1 MPCGRQSCRGP
12 AQPAPALNPYPGTAA
27 DDSRPPGLHCQPA
40 CGTRQCPATECPHS
54 PPPQKILCPLFHRNR
69 GFFMRIFKLFCYFC
83 PRYHPIFTLKI
94 KTMTLNEYQQHALET
109 AIYPE
114 NRRII
119 YPTLGL
125 TGEAGEV
132 ADKVKRSSATPTRSS
147 RTKSGW
153 RSSRR
158 SATYCGTAP
167 RSRAIWATNWTTWR
181 R

>member
-1 MPCGRQSCRGP
+1 
-12 AQPAPALNPYPGTAA
+12 
-27 DDSRPPGLHCQPA
+27 
-40 CGTRQCPATECPHS
+40 
-54 PPPQKILCPLFHRNR
+54 
-69 GFFMRIFKLFCYFC
+69 MRIFKLFCYFC

-132 ADKVKRSSATPTRSS
+132 ADKVKKVISDAQEEL
-147 RTKSGW
+147 
-153 RSSRR
+153 
-158 SATYCGTAP
+158 
-167 RSRAIWATNWTTWR
+167 
-181 R
+181 

>member
-1 MPCGRQSCRGP
+1 MI
-12 AQPAPALNPYPGTAA
+12 LK
-27 DDSRPPGLHCQPA
+27 
-40 CGTRQCPATECPHS
+40 S
-54 PPPQKILCPLFHRNR
+54 PEPHRNR

-114 NRRII
+114 QSRIV

-132 ADKVKRSSATPTRSS
+132 ADKVKKVIRDTHGEFTPEKKQEIMKEIGDVLWYCATLSHDLGYDLEEVA
-147 RTKSGW
+147 RTNVEKL
-153 RSSRR
+153 
-158 SATYCGTAP
+158 
-167 RSRAIWATNWTTWR
+167 RSRMERHRVTGSGDNR
-181 R
+181 